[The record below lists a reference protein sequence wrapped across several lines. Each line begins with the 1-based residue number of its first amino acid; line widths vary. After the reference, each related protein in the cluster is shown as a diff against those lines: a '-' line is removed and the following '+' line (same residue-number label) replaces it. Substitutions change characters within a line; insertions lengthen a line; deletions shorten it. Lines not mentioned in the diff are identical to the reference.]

1 MTMTVEKKSQYGEP
15 NLDPEVRPRRRRPDR
30 PDPVIVS
37 AVRTPI
43 GRFMGGLSSVP
54 APVLASHAIRE
65 AVKRAG
71 IEPSEVDEVILGNVV
86 SAGLGQNPARQAV
99 LKAGLPDTVGAMSI
113 NKVCASGLKS
123 LVVACQAILSG
134 DIECAVVG
142 GMENMSRTPYLM
154 TEARS
159 GYRLGHG
166 KLVDSM
172 INDGLWCAH
181 HDFHMGETAELVA
194 DRYDLARSEQD
205 AYALDSHRKAVEAIQ
220 AGRFKNEIVPIPISG
235 RKGEVT
241 YVDTDESPR
250 ADSSIEALGRLQPA
264 FRKGGSV
271 TAGNAPGVND
281 GAAAMVVMSAERAAE
296 LGLKPIARVRDWFTA
311 GLDPAW
317 VMLTPIPAV
326 RGLLKRNPELKME
339 SFDLFEVNEAF
350 AVQSMAVMREL
361 GLAPEKTN
369 VNGGAV
375 ALGHPIGASGARIM
389 VTLLHALE
397 ARGGKQG
404 LATLC
409 LGGGNGVA
417 VAVEM
422 LDR

>member
-1 MTMTVEKKSQYGEP
+1 MTVVVDKKSAYGEP
-15 NLDPEVRPRRRRPDR
+15 ALTPQVKPRRRRPER

-43 GRFMGGLSSVP
+43 GKFMGALSSVP

-71 IEPSEVDEVILGNVV
+71 IDPAEVDEVILGNVV
-86 SAGLGQNPARQAV
+86 SAGLGQNPARQAL
-99 LKAGLPDTVGAMSI
+99 LKAGLPDAVGALSI
-113 NKVCASGLKS
+113 NKVCASGLKA
-123 LVVACQAILSG
+123 LVLACQAILAG

-142 GMENMSRTPYLM
+142 GMENMSRIPYLM
-154 TEARS
+154 QDARS

-166 KLVDSM
+166 KLIDAM
-172 INDGLWCAH
+172 INDGLWCAT

-194 DRYDLARSEQD
+194 ERYNLSREDQDRYALA
-205 AYALDSHRKAVEAIQ
+205 SHQKAVAAIQ
-220 AGRFKNEIVPIPISG
+220 EGRFKSEIVPVPVPA

-241 YVDTDESPR
+241 LVDTDESPR
-250 ADSSIEALGRLQPA
+250 ADSSVEALGRLSPA

-271 TAGNAPGVND
+271 TAGNAPGIND

-296 LGLKPIARVRDWFTA
+296 LGLKPLARVRDWFTA

-317 VMLTPIPAV
+317 VMLTPVPAV
-326 RGLLKRNPELKME
+326 RGLLLRNPDLRLDQ
-339 SFDLFEVNEAF
+339 FDAFEVNEAF
-350 AVQSMAVMREL
+350 SVQSLAVMHEL
-361 GLAPEKTN
+361 GLDASKVN

-389 VTLLHALE
+389 VTLLHAL
-397 ARGGKQG
+397 AQRGGKHG

-422 LDR
+422 LG